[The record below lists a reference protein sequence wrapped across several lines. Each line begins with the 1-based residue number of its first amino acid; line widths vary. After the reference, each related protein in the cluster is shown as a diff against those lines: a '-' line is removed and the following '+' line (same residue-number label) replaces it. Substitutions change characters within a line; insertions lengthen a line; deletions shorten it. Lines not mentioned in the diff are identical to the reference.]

1 MRCFLFGTLPLPARV
16 YRKAL
21 FSGAVYYPRYV
32 AIIETAYAYVIT
44 HTKEIKMVTLK
55 RAALAAMAA
64 VMLLLF
70 SACASQPFRLHILG
84 NSNSAEDQQVK
95 LRVRDAVLNATKDI
109 TKCKNEAEAEEYIKN
124 NLGIILET
132 ANGTL
137 AENGFDYT
145 ATAQIGNFH
154 FPEKSYKNV
163 TYPEGDYEAL
173 RIILGEGR
181 GDNWWCVMFPPLCI
195 SEITDTEDA
204 EYTSFFAELWEMVFG
219 S

>member
-1 MRCFLFGTLPLPARV
+1 MNIFLIYGNNLYCICICNNSESKDIQMA
-16 YRKAL
+16 K
-21 FSGAVYYPRYV
+21 
-32 AIIETAYAYVIT
+32 
-44 HTKEIKMVTLK
+44 LK
-55 RAALAAMAA
+55 RAAAGAAIALAA
-64 VMLLLF
+64 VIMLLLLN
-70 SACASQPFRLHILG
+70 ACAGRPFRLHILG

-95 LRVRDAVLNATKDI
+95 LIVRDAVLEAAKDI
-109 TKCKNEAEAEEYIKN
+109 TNCKNETEAEEYIKN

-132 ANGTL
+132 ANETL
-137 AENGFDYT
+137 AKNGFDYT
-145 ATAQIGNFH
+145 AAAQTGNYH

-173 RIILGEGR
+173 RIILGDGK

-204 EYTSFFAELWEMVFG
+204 EYTSLFGELWETIFG